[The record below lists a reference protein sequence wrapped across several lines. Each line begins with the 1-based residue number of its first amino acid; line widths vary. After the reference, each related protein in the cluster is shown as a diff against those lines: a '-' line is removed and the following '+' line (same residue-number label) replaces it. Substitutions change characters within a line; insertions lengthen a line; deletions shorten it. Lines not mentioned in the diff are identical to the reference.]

1 MNDAGESSSVSS
13 GSEVYLT
20 SSCSEPLADFAL
32 SPDGNLRH
40 QYSGLCVAVNPAAAS
55 TTPPPP
61 PPEGAAAV
69 ESASIGTLH
78 CATYNFSAVSTYND
92 EQSVRACNHLRY
104 PQPLLTLHTSQRAS
118 TQNSKS
124 VRLKWCVVSMQHS

>member
-1 MNDAGESSSVSS
+1 MIWHCTNDAGESSSVSS

-32 SPDGNLRH
+32 SPDGILRQ
-40 QYSGLCVAVNPAAAS
+40 QYSGLCVAVNPAAPS

-104 PQPLLTLHTSQRAS
+104 PQPLLTLHTSQSAS
-118 TQNSKS
+118 TQNLKS
-124 VRLKWCVVSMQHS
+124 VRLK

>member
-1 MNDAGESSSVSS
+1 MQAWRCDQLVWHCLMYAGESSSVSS

-20 SSCSEPLADFAL
+20 SNCSEPLADFAL
-32 SPDGNLRH
+32 SPDGILRH
-40 QYSGLCVAVNPAAAS
+40 QYSGLCVTVNPSAPS

-78 CATYNFSAVSTYND
+78 CATYKLSAASTYDD
-92 EQSVRACNHLRY
+92 EHNGRVCNHL
-104 PQPLLTLHTSQRAS
+104 Q
-118 TQNSKS
+118 
-124 VRLKWCVVSMQHS
+124 